1 MELYMT
7 TGTLAG
13 HAGRVDYVGGR
24 YPFRPVCS
32 CGGRFRG
39 YVAEHAAQT
48 VLEAHLN
55 EKELPT
61 RIPDRYDA
69 EGPQT
74 RMLRL
79 QNILA
84 GRAGGTA
91 AEADV
96 ARWQI
101 ELDELRAKHGTPAQQ
116 AAARV
121 AAERAARAAQR
132 AAEGPISRFPQP
144 ANVEG

>member
-1 MELYMT
+1 MDLYTT

-13 HAGRVDYVGGR
+13 HAGRGEYVGGR

-32 CGGRFRG
+32 CGDAFRG

-55 EKELPT
+55 EEEPPT
-61 RIPDRYDA
+61 RIPDRYNA

-79 QNILA
+79 QNIIA

-91 AEADV
+91 SEGDV
-96 ARWQI
+96 TRWQG
-101 ELDELRAKHGTPAQQ
+101 ELDELRAKHGTPQQ
-116 AAARV
+116 QRAARV
-121 AAERAARAAQR
+121 AAARAVRAAQR
-132 AAEGPISRFPQP
+132 AIEGPISRFPQP